1 MSHDLH
7 TLLNNLASYEKK
19 VAEIKE
25 TLLTNMVMINE
36 LPSPTFGEDTR
47 CAFFINRLT
56 EYGLHNCSTDEVGNG
71 LGLLPGTD
79 GEKNILVVA
88 HLDSLFEENTDHSV
102 TVNPEGV
109 TGAGIADNSVGVAT
123 LLTIPLIMEHLNFK
137 LKSNLILM
145 GSSRSLGKG
154 NIEGLRFFLANTS
167 LPICAGLC
175 VEGVTLGR
183 LSYSSIGMMRCEITC
198 KVPEEYDWIR
208 FEASGSIVT
217 INKIISSILGIPLPK
232 EPRTTIVLGSVRGG
246 SSFDTVATSAVL
258 RFEIRSESGKMV
270 KRVAQ
275 RIMQITEGVSSL
287 TDAEITFDILAQRK
301 PGGIRF
307 AHPLATLTRDIMK
320 KLKIDHKIN
329 PSMSELSAFIDHK
342 IPAVTLGLT
351 YGENMG
357 KPDETIRITPVFKGI
372 AQVLGVI
379 LAIDKGLCDEHK

>member
-1 MSHDLH
+1 MSQDLH
-7 TLLNNLASYEKK
+7 SLLNNLSKFEKK

-36 LPSPTFGEDTR
+36 LPSPTFGETER
-47 CAFFINRLT
+47 CDFFINRLT

-79 GEKNILVVA
+79 GERNILVVA
-88 HLDSLFEENTDHSV
+88 HLDSLFEEKTDHSV

-109 TGAGIADNSVGVAT
+109 TGAGIADNAVGVAT
-123 LLTIPLIMEHLNFK
+123 VLSLPLILEHLKLK

-154 NIEGLRFFLANTS
+154 NIEGLRFFLSNTS

-198 KVPEEYDWIR
+198 KVPEKYDWTR
-208 FEASGSIVT
+208 FEASGSIST
-217 INKIISSILGIPLPK
+217 INKIITAILGIPLPK
-232 EPRTTIVLGSVRGG
+232 EPRTTIVLGSVMGG
-246 SSFDTVATSAVL
+246 TSFDTVATNAVL

-275 RIMQITEGVSSL
+275 RIMQITEEVSSL
-287 TDAEITFDILAQRK
+287 TDAEITFDILAQRR

-307 AHPLATLTRDIMK
+307 AHPLAALARDIMK
-320 KLKIDHKIN
+320 KLSIDHKIN
-329 PSMSELSAFIDHK
+329 PSMSELSAFIDKK

-357 KPDETIRITPVFKGI
+357 KKDETIQITPIFKGI
-372 AQVLGVI
+372 AQILGLIV
-379 LAIDKGLCDEHK
+379 AIDKGMCDEHK